1 MSHQDPVR
9 KAASETHAA
18 DLYKVFQWLTPAR
31 CFASIEFRRNCGWTP
46 RTLVFAALLWSWS
59 DYSKLGQRLGQA
71 LKIIRGLLKKQHVP
85 DVSYQAFM
93 KLLQRWTDRLLECLL
108 AAYREK
114 MRTALG
120 AAWQVGQWLVFAVD
134 GSRVKVPRTRRNE
147 QRYSPKSK
155 LSRRAQQR
163 RRQRRRRKRL
173 AKRAREEQANVPQI
187 WITVLWHVASGL
199 PWAWRTGP
207 SDSSERDHLRN
218 MLSTMPC
225 GALLAADAGFVGY
238 DLWSAIR
245 ERQLHWLIR
254 VGSHVRLL
262 KNLGYVKHD
271 RKCVYLWPD
280 QAASKNLPPLVL
292 RLIVLSTGRHPIYLV
307 TNLSA
312 RQLPDR
318 EAQEVYRRRWG
329 IEVFYRHCKQTFQR
343 AKLRSKN
350 PDNALVELQWSLM
363 SMWAMGLY
371 SHVHLVQQGV
381 PPRKISFVGVLDAF
395 RQAMREHGLRP
406 PADERLRKLI
416 AAAVIDDY
424 TRVNRAS
431 RGYPQQKQHK
441 PPGSPVIRIA
451 NASQKRKAQ
460 QHQNVQP
467 QRLTA

>member
-1 MSHQDPVR
+1 MSHQDLVR
-9 KAASETHAA
+9 KQVSGTHAA
-18 DLYKVFQWLTPAR
+18 DLYQVFQWLTPAS
-31 CFASIEFRRNCGWTP
+31 CFASIKFRRNCGWTP

-85 DVSYQAFM
+85 EVSYQAFM
-93 KLLQRWTDRLLECLL
+93 KLLGRWTDRLLVCLL
-108 AAYREK
+108 AAYRQK
-114 MRTALG
+114 MHATLG
-120 AAWQVGQWLVFAVD
+120 AAWQVGRWLVFAVD

-147 QRYSPKSK
+147 ERYSPKSK

-163 RRQRRRRKRL
+163 RRQRRRKL

-187 WITVLWHVASGL
+187 WITVLWHVGSGL
-199 PWAWRTGP
+199 PWAWQTGP

-218 MLSTMPC
+218 MLSDMPC

-238 DLWSAIR
+238 ELWSAIH
-245 ERQLHWLIR
+245 ERQLHWLVR

-271 RKCVYLWPD
+271 HDCVYLWPD
-280 QAASKNLPPLVL
+280 RAASKNLPPLVL

-312 RQLPDR
+312 RQLPDA

-329 IEVFYRHCKQTFQR
+329 IEVFYRHCKQTFDR
-343 AKLRSKN
+343 AKLRSKS

-363 SMWAMGLY
+363 SLWAMGLY
-371 SHVHLVQQGV
+371 SHVHLIQQGV

-395 RQAMREHGLRP
+395 RHAMREHGLRP
-406 PADERLRKLI
+406 PAAERLRQLI
-416 AAAVIDDY
+416 ATAVIDDY
-424 TRVNRAS
+424 QRLHKAS
-431 RGYPQQKQHK
+431 RDYPQQKQYK
-441 PPGSPVIRIA
+441 PPGAPVIRIA
-451 NASQKRKAQ
+451 KASQKRKAQ
-460 QHQNVQP
+460 QHQNLQQP
-467 QRLTA
+467 RLTA

>member
-31 CFASIEFRRNCGWTP
+31 CFASIEFRRHCGWTP

-59 DYSKLGQRLGQA
+59 DYSKLGRRFQHA
-71 LKIIRGLLKKQHVP
+71 LKIIQGLFKKQHVP
-85 DVSYQAFM
+85 AVSYQAFM

-108 AAYREK
+108 GAYRDK
-114 MRTALG
+114 MCTALG
-120 AAWQVGQWLVFAVD
+120 DAWQLGQWLVFAVD

-147 QRYSPKSK
+147 ERYSPKSK

-163 RRQRRRRKRL
+163 RRQRRRKRL

-187 WITVLWHVASGL
+187 WITVLWHAASGL
-199 PWAWRTGP
+199 PWAWQTGP

-218 MLSTMPC
+218 MLSTMPA

-238 DLWSAIR
+238 DLWNAIR
-245 ERQLHWLIR
+245 ERPLHWLIR
-254 VGSHVRLL
+254 VGRHVRLL
-262 KNLGYVKHD
+262 KNLGYGKHD
-271 RKCVYLWPD
+271 RGCVYLWPD
-280 QAASKNLPPLVL
+280 QAARKNLPPLVL
-292 RLIVLSTGRHPIYLV
+292 RLIVLSTGRHPVYLL
-307 TNLSA
+307 TNLTA

-318 EAQEVYRRRWG
+318 EAEEIYRRRWG
-329 IEVFYRHCKQTFQR
+329 LEVFYRHAKQTFER

-371 SHVHLVQQGV
+371 SHVHLARQGV
-381 PPRKISFVGVLDAF
+381 PLRKISFVGVLDAF
-395 RQAMREHGLRP
+395 RQAMREHGLCP
-406 PADERLRKLI
+406 TTGERLREWI
-416 AAAVIDDY
+416 DAAVIDDY
-424 TRVNRAS
+424 VRVNKANRD
-431 RGYPQQKQHK
+431 YPQQKQHQ
-441 PPGSPVIRIA
+441 PPGSPIIQAA

-460 QHQNVQP
+460 QHQDIQP

>member
-9 KAASETHAA
+9 KAASQTHAA
-18 DLYKVFQWLTPAR
+18 DLYKVFQWLTPAD
-31 CFASIEFRRNCGWTP
+31 CFESIEFRRDCRWRP
-46 RTLVFAALLWSWS
+46 RMLVFAALVWSWS
-59 DYSKLGQRLGQA
+59 DYSKLGQRFGQA
-71 LKIIRGLLKKQHVP
+71 LKIIRGLFKKQHVP
-85 DVSYQAFM
+85 EVSYQAFM
-93 KLLQRWTDRLLECLL
+93 KLLCRWTDRLLECLL
-108 AAYREK
+108 GAYRDK
-114 MRTALG
+114 MRTALSG
-120 AAWQVGQWLVFAVD
+120 AWQVGAWLVFAVD

-147 QRYSPKSK
+147 ERYSPQSK
-155 LSRRAQQR
+155 LSRQAQ
-163 RRQRRRRKRL
+163 RRKRKRRQKRL
-173 AKRAREEQANVPQI
+173 VKRAREEQANVPQI

-199 PWAWRTGP
+199 PWGWQTGP

-218 MLSTMPC
+218 MLATMPD
-225 GALLAADAGFVGY
+225 GALLTADAGFVGY
-238 DLWSAIR
+238 DLWNAIL
-245 ERQLHWLIR
+245 EQQLNWLIR

-307 TNLSA
+307 TNLTE

-318 EAQEVYRRRWG
+318 EAQEIYRRRWG
-329 IEVFYRHCKQTFQR
+329 IEVFYRHCKQTFER

-371 SHVHLVQQGV
+371 SHVHLVKQGV
-381 PPRKISFVGVLDAF
+381 PPQKISFVGVLDAF

-406 PADERLRKLI
+406 IAGERLRKLI

-424 TRVNRAS
+424 VRVNKTS
-431 RGYPQQKQHK
+431 RGYPQQKKHK
-441 PPGSPVIRIA
+441 PPGPPVIHTA
-451 NASQKRKAQ
+451 NASQKREAQ
-460 QHQNVQP
+460 QLQHVQSE
-467 QRLTA
+467 RLTA

>member
-9 KAASETHAA
+9 KSSSGTHAA

-31 CFASIEFRRNCGWTP
+31 CFEGIEFRRHCGWTP
-46 RTLVFAALLWSWS
+46 RMLVFAALLWSWS
-59 DYSKLGQRLGQA
+59 DFSKLGQRFGQA
-71 LKIIRGLLKKQHVP
+71 LKISRGLLKKQHVP
-85 DVSYQAFM
+85 EVSYQAFM
-93 KLLQRWTDRLLECLL
+93 KLLHRWTDRLLGCLL
-108 AAYREK
+108 GAYRDK

-120 AAWQVGQWLVFAVD
+120 AAWQVERWLVFAVD

-147 QRYSPKSK
+147 ERYSPKSK
-155 LSRRAQQR
+155 LSRQAQRR
-163 RRQRRRRKRL
+163 RRQRRKQRL
-173 AKRAREEQANVPQI
+173 VRRAREEQANVPQI

-199 PWAWRTGP
+199 PWAWQTGP
-207 SDSSERDHLRN
+207 SDSSERDHLRS
-218 MLSTMPC
+218 MLATMPA

-238 DLWSAIR
+238 DLWNAIL
-245 ERQLHWLIR
+245 EQQLHWLIR

-271 RKCVYLWPD
+271 RDCVYLWPD

-292 RLIVLSTGRHPIYLV
+292 RLITLNTGRHPIYLV

-312 RQLPDR
+312 RQLPDS
-318 EAQEVYRRRWG
+318 EAQEIYRRRWG
-329 IEVFYRHCKQTFQR
+329 IEVFYRHCKQTFER

-363 SMWAMGLY
+363 SIWAMGLY
-371 SHVHLVQQGV
+371 SHVQLIKQGV

-395 RQAMREHGLRP
+395 RHAMREHGLRP
-406 PADERLRKLI
+406 TTGERLRELI

-424 TRVNRAS
+424 VRVNKNS

-441 PPGSPVIRIA
+441 PPGSPVIHA
-451 NASQKRKAQ
+451 ATASQKRKAQ

-467 QRLTA
+467 ERLTA